1 MIKIIT
7 ALGNPSLNN
16 ELKKY
21 EEFNVIGNDIMY
33 FDGVLEFLELN
44 SEIDYLILGEI
55 IDINNLNDF
64 IDKVINNNRKIK
76 IIVVINKK
84 NKKIED
90 ILLKKGILDIFYDDI
105 EISEIVNFLKTK
117 NIEYLNIE
125 LRSEINNLKKLL
137 NEKNNKKISKNKK
150 IILNNQENKIIGITG
165 ARGIG
170 KTSFCVMLANSLKN
184 KKVLIIDFDLI
195 NSQINDIYN
204 KKFEYAKIDE
214 LNINNYIFN
223 VHNNIDILIGLNI
236 LYYYNKLN
244 LENFKTK
251 INNIKEKYDYILI
264 DTYSEYNFDKN
275 KYILNMADEIFLLTG
290 LNKLEINKTR
300 KLINILIKKWQI
312 NNKKINII
320 YYKFNILEY
329 LINKKIINK
338 NIFENI
344 KIIGKIKNEILFFY
358 NIKNNYKFNFINK
371 FFCKKIIN
379 KIY

>member
-244 LENFKTK
+244 LEKFKTK
-251 INNIKEKYDYILI
+251 INNI
-264 DTYSEYNFDKN
+264 
-275 KYILNMADEIFLLTG
+275 
-290 LNKLEINKTR
+290 
-300 KLINILIKKWQI
+300 
-312 NNKKINII
+312 
-320 YYKFNILEY
+320 
-329 LINKKIINK
+329 
-338 NIFENI
+338 
-344 KIIGKIKNEILFFY
+344 
-358 NIKNNYKFNFINK
+358 
-371 FFCKKIIN
+371 
-379 KIY
+379 

>member
-137 NEKNNKKISKNKK
+137 IEKNNKKISKNKK

-244 LENFKTK
+244 LANFKIK
-251 INNIKEKYDYILI
+251 INNIREKYDYILI

-275 KYILNMADEIFLLTG
+275 KYILNMADKIFLLTG

>member
-44 SEIDYLILGEI
+44 REIDYLILGEI

-137 NEKNNKKISKNKK
+137 IEKNNKKISKNKK

-244 LENFKTK
+244 LANFKIK
-251 INNIKEKYDYILI
+251 INNIREKYDYILI

-275 KYILNMADEIFLLTG
+275 KYILNMADKIFLLTG

>member
-44 SEIDYLILGEI
+44 REIDYLILGEI

-137 NEKNNKKISKNKK
+137 SEKNNKKISKNKK

-275 KYILNMADEIFLLTG
+275 KYILNMADKIFLLTG

-329 LINKKIINK
+329 LINKKIIDK

>member
-55 IDINNLNDF
+55 IDINNLNGF

-300 KLINILIKKWQI
+300 KLINILIKEWQI

>member
-55 IDINNLNDF
+55 IDINNLNGF

-300 KLINILIKKWQI
+300 KLINILIQEWQI

>member
-358 NIKNNYKFNFINK
+358 NIKNNYKFNYINK

>member
-33 FDGVLEFLELN
+33 FDGVLEILELN

>member
-137 NEKNNKKISKNKK
+137 IEKNNKKISKNKK

-165 ARGIG
+165 SRGIG
-170 KTSFCVMLANSLKN
+170 KTSFCIMLANSLKN

-244 LENFKTK
+244 LENFKTR
-251 INNIKEKYDYILI
+251 INSIKEKYDYILI

-275 KYILNMADEIFLLTG
+275 KYILNMADKIFLLTG

>member
-236 LYYYNKLN
+236 SYYYNKLN
-244 LENFKTK
+244 LENFKIK
-251 INNIKEKYDYILI
+251 INNIREKYDYILI

>member
-33 FDGVLEFLELN
+33 FDGVLEILELN

-55 IDINNLNDF
+55 IDINNLNEF

-90 ILLKKGILDIFYDDI
+90 ILLKKGIFDIFYDDI

-251 INNIKEKYDYILI
+251 INNIKEKYDYIII

-275 KYILNMADEIFLLTG
+275 KYILNMADKIFLLTG

>member
-55 IDINNLNDF
+55 IDINNLNGF

>member
-44 SEIDYLILGEI
+44 REIDYLILGEI

-137 NEKNNKKISKNKK
+137 SEKNNKKISKNKK

-244 LENFKTK
+244 LANFKIK
-251 INNIKEKYDYILI
+251 INNIREKYDYILI

-275 KYILNMADEIFLLTG
+275 KYILNMADKIFLLTG

-329 LINKKIINK
+329 LINKKIIDK

>member
-44 SEIDYLILGEI
+44 REIDYLILGEI

-137 NEKNNKKISKNKK
+137 SEKNNKKISKNKK
-150 IILNNQENKIIGITG
+150 IILNNQGNKIIGITG

-244 LENFKTK
+244 LANFKIK
-251 INNIKEKYDYILI
+251 INNIREKYDYILI

-275 KYILNMADEIFLLTG
+275 KYILNMADKIFLLTG

-329 LINKKIINK
+329 LINKKIIDK

>member
-21 EEFNVIGNDIMY
+21 EEFNVISNDIMY

-44 SEIDYLILGEI
+44 REIDYLILGEI

-137 NEKNNKKISKNKK
+137 SEKNNKKISKNKK

-244 LENFKTK
+244 LANFKIK
-251 INNIKEKYDYILI
+251 INNIREKYDYILI

-275 KYILNMADEIFLLTG
+275 KYILNMADKIFLLTG

>member
-150 IILNNQENKIIGITG
+150 IILNNRENKIIGITG

-244 LENFKTK
+244 LENFKIK
-251 INNIKEKYDYILI
+251 INNIREKYDYILI

-275 KYILNMADEIFLLTG
+275 KYILNMADKIFLLTG

-329 LINKKIINK
+329 LINKKIINE

-371 FFCKKIIN
+371 FFCKKIIS
-379 KIY
+379 KLS

>member
-90 ILLKKGILDIFYDDI
+90 MLLKKGILDIFYDDI
-105 EISEIVNFLKTK
+105 EISEIVNFFKTK

-150 IILNNQENKIIGITG
+150 ITINNQENKIIGITG
-165 ARGIG
+165 SRGIG
-170 KTSFCVMLANSLKN
+170 KTSFCIMLANSLKN

-244 LENFKTK
+244 LENFKTR
-251 INNIKEKYDYILI
+251 INSIKEKYDYILI

-275 KYILNMADEIFLLTG
+275 KYILNMADKIFLLTG